1 MRKRSPGF
9 QKFGL
14 HYNATVYVD
23 EMGENVNI
31 VIFFVEAN
39 INLK

>member
-14 HYNATVYVD
+14 HYSTAVNVD
-23 EMGENVNI
+23 EMGENVNL
-31 VIFFVEAN
+31 VIF
-39 INLK
+39 L